1 MRLTQQ
7 QTKQIA
13 QIAQALTGHQTR
25 TYLFGSR
32 LYDNALGGDVD
43 IMLAFDYPVENP
55 ALISATLSAK
65 ISRLMHGRKVDVL
78 ISAPNLARL
87 PIHEIAFS
95 EGQLL

>member
-7 QTKQIA
+7 QTNQIA
-13 QIAQALTGHQTR
+13 QIAQAVAGHQTR

-32 LYDNALGGDVD
+32 LDDNALGGDVD
-43 IMLAFDYPVENP
+43 IMVALDHPVENP

-95 EGQLL
+95 EGKLL